1 MGLVRILRA
10 ARRFARVALAPACA
24 LALASLS
31 TRGAFAAPSPS
42 RSALALAGFSL
53 FVAVARAS
61 RRQRARRDDR
71 SIAPLDGGT
80 AMILVSFAYV
90 ALGATGGWTR
100 SPLAALPVVALAVAG
115 ALTAPAS
122 AVIATLFAFGAEAMW
137 FLRDGTV
144 SLSQLLMRVGVLAL
158 AAVAHNA
165 ITRVEVT
172 RVRRAAEKALEAER
186 ERQKEAAK
194 SFRLTQAPSPQPHAP
209 AEEGRRVRSGLEEIR
224 ESTAGLLE
232 VARRTLDLHTCAIY
246 WLDAKGSTLRLVEAV
261 TDAGDIFNKEPIAVG
276 AGAVGGVAAMQ
287 RAVVLAKLRPEYGG
301 LTYYRGAHEAK
312 AFAGVPIK
320 DDGGANELRGV
331 VIADRAED
339 RPFEEHEQ
347 HALDALAAQA
357 LRLVRTERLFAAME
371 KSKDELA
378 KMHRA
383 SRALG
388 DALTEDQVLE
398 AVADSAKAFVEHDL
412 CVIATY
418 DEGAKAH
425 RVRFADGA
433 GAEALAGKSFALNK
447 GIASAVVESKHPAP
461 YRGHY
466 DPKTQVLFTRDQPL
480 EGMESALCLPLVVR
494 DHAIGTLTLAA
505 HRRGAFP
512 DATRQLLSLLAGNAA
527 VALSNAAAVKQLEL
541 MATTDPMTGLLNKR
555 SLQAEFERRIK
566 SAQRFGKKLAV
577 LVTDID
583 KFKSVNDTYGHA
595 IGDVVIKGLG
605 TVLTRMKR
613 DTDAVARFG
622 GEEFVIVCEETDT
635 DGAYALAERIR
646 TELEKTVFATEMGPL
661 KVTCSLGVAEFPRD
675 GANKEDLFQRADEAL
690 YEAKRGGR
698 NRTCLAGKRSTG
710 STPPAEPKPTLRP
723 QSTATR
729 SSPVTGTPA
738 RGAAARSEKKTRVAG

>member
-31 TRGAFAAPSPS
+31 ARGAFSPPTRGALVV
-42 RSALALAGFSL
+42 LALAL
-53 FVAVARAS
+53 FVAVTRAF
-61 RRQRARRDDR
+61 RRHRARRDDR

-80 AMILVSFAYV
+80 AMIIVSLAYV
-90 ALGATGGWTR
+90 ALSASGGWGR
-100 SPLAALPVVALAVAG
+100 SPLSALPAVALAVAG

-122 AVIATLFAFGAEAMW
+122 AVIATLFAFGAEAMG
-137 FLRDGTV
+137 FFRDPSTTP
-144 SLSQLLMRVGVLAL
+144 SQLGMRIGVLAL

-165 ITRVEVT
+165 ITRFEVA
-172 RVRRAAEKALEAER
+172 RVRRAAEKALDAER

-194 SFRLTQAPSPQPHAP
+194 SFRLVQAPSHQPHAP
-209 AEEGRRVRSGLEEIR
+209 SEEGRRVRSGLEEIR

-232 VARRTLDLHTCAIY
+232 LARRTLDLHTCAIY
-246 WLDAKGSTLRLVEAV
+246 WLDAKGATLRLVEAV
-261 TDAGDIFNKEPIAVG
+261 TDAGDIFNKEPIPVG
-276 AGAVGGVAAMQ
+276 AGAVGGVAAMT
-287 RAVVLAKLRPEYGG
+287 RPVVLAKLRPEYGG
-301 LTYYRGAHEAK
+301 LTYYRGAHDAK
-312 AFAGVPIK
+312 AFAGVPIR
-320 DDGGANELRGV
+320 DDHGGEELRGV
-331 VIADRAED
+331 VVADRAED

-347 HALDALAAQA
+347 HALAALAQQA

-383 SRALG
+383 SRAIG

-398 AVADSAKAFVEHDL
+398 AVAESAKAFVEHDL
-412 CVIATY
+412 CVIATF
-418 DEGAKAH
+418 DESAKTH

-433 GAEALAGKSFALNK
+433 GAEALAGKSFAHNK
-447 GIASAVVESKHPAP
+447 GIASAVIDSRHPAP

-466 DPKTQVLFTRDQPL
+466 DPKTQVLFTREQPL

-494 DHAIGTLTLAA
+494 DHSIGTLTLAA
-505 HRRGAFP
+505 QRRGAFP
-512 DATRQLLSLLAGNAA
+512 DATRQLLSVLAGNAA
-527 VALSNAAAVKQLEL
+527 VAISNAAAVKRLEEL
-541 MATTDPMTGLLNKR
+541 ATTDPMTGLLNKR
-555 SLQAEFERRIK
+555 SLQDEFERRIK
-566 SAQRFGKKLAV
+566 SAARFGKKLAV

-583 KFKSVNDTYGHA
+583 KFKNVNDTYGHS

-605 TVLTRMKR
+605 AVMTRCKR

-622 GEEFVIVCEETDT
+622 GEEFVLVCEETDT
-635 DGAYALAERIR
+635 EGAYALAERIR

-661 KVTCSLGVAEFPRD
+661 KVTCSLGVAEFPKD
-675 GANKEDLFQRADEAL
+675 GANKEDLFSRADEAL

-698 NRTCLAGKRSTG
+698 NRTCLAGRRSVA
-710 STPPAEPKPTLRP
+710 STPPAEPPAPVKQQRP
-723 QSTATR
+723 QAQATR
-729 SSPVTGTPA
+729 SSPVTAQPA
-738 RGAAARSEKKTRVAG
+738 RTTARNDKKRIAG

>member
-24 LALASLS
+24 IALASLS
-31 TRGAFAAPSPS
+31 ARGAFSPPTRGA
-42 RSALALAGFSL
+42 LALLALSV
-53 FVAVARAS
+53 FVAFTRAF
-61 RRQRARRDDR
+61 RRHRARRDDR

-80 AMILVSFAYV
+80 AMILVSLAYV
-90 ALGATGGWTR
+90 ALGASGGWLR
-100 SPLAALPVVALAVAG
+100 SPVAALPAVALAVAG
-115 ALTAPAS
+115 ALTAPGS
-122 AVIATLFAFGAEAMW
+122 AVLATLFAFGAETMG
-137 FLRDGTV
+137 FLRDGTM
-144 SLSQLLMRVGVLAL
+144 SPSQLALRISVLAL

-165 ITRVEVT
+165 ITRFEVA
-172 RVRRAAEKALEAER
+172 RVRRAAEKTLDAER

-194 SFRLTQAPSPQPHAP
+194 SFRLVQAPSQQPHAP

-232 VARRTLDLHTCAIY
+232 LARRTLDLHTCAIY
-246 WLDAKGSTLRLVEAV
+246 WLDAKGATLRLVEAV
-261 TDAGDIFNKEPIAVG
+261 TDAGDIFTKEPIAVG
-276 AGAVGGVAAMQ
+276 AGAVGGVAAMA
-287 RAVVLAKLRPEYGG
+287 RPVVLAKLRPEYGG

-312 AFAGVPIK
+312 AFAGVPIR
-320 DDGGANELRGV
+320 DDHGEELRGV
-331 VIADRAED
+331 VVADRCED

-347 HALDALAAQA
+347 RALETLAQQA

-383 SRALG
+383 SRAIG

-418 DEGAKAH
+418 DELAKTH

-433 GAEALAGKSFALNK
+433 GADALAGKSFAQNK
-447 GIASAVVESKHPAP
+447 GIASAVVDSRHAAP

-466 DPKTQVLFTRDQPL
+466 DPKTQVLFTREQPL

-505 HRRGAFP
+505 QRRGAFP
-512 DATRQLLSLLAGNAA
+512 DATRQLLAVLAGNAA
-527 VALSNAAAVKQLEL
+527 VAISNAAAVKRLEEL
-541 MATTDPMTGLLNKR
+541 ATTDPMTGLLNKR
-555 SLQAEFERRIK
+555 SLQDEFDRRVK
-566 SAQRFGKKLAV
+566 SAARFGKKLAV

-583 KFKSVNDTYGHA
+583 KFKSVNDTYGHS

-605 TVLTRMKR
+605 AVMTRCKR

-622 GEEFVIVCEETDT
+622 GEEFVLVCEETDT
-635 DGAYALAERIR
+635 EGAFALAERIR

-661 KVTCSLGVAEFPRD
+661 KVTCSLGVAEFPKD
-675 GANKEDLFQRADEAL
+675 GSTKEDLFQRADEAL

-698 NRTCLAGKRSTG
+698 NRTCLAGRRSVA
-710 STPPAEPKPTLRP
+710 STPPAEPPAPAKPR
-723 QSTATR
+723 QQAQATR
-729 SSPVTGTPA
+729 SSPVVSQPA
-738 RGAAARSEKKTRVAG
+738 RTTARNDKKRVAG

>member
-1 MGLVRILRA
+1 MGLVRIIRA

-31 TRGAFAAPSPS
+31 VRGAFGPTTRGALVV
-42 RSALALAGFSL
+42 LALAL
-53 FVAVARAS
+53 FVAVTRAF
-61 RRQRARRDDR
+61 RRHRARRDDR

-80 AMILVSFAYV
+80 AMIFVALAYV
-90 ALGATGGWTR
+90 ALGVTGGWAR
-100 SPLAALPVVALAVAG
+100 SPLSALPAVVLAVAG
-115 ALTAPAS
+115 ALTAPGS
-122 AVIATLFAFGAEAMW
+122 AVIATLFAFGAETMN
-137 FLRDGTV
+137 FLRDATITP
-144 SLSQLLMRVGVLAL
+144 SQLALRVSVLAL

-165 ITRVEVT
+165 ITRFEVA

-194 SFRLTQAPSPQPHAP
+194 SFRLVQAPSHQPHAP
-209 AEEGRRVRSGLEEIR
+209 SEQGRRVRSGLEEIR

-232 VARRTLDLHTCAIY
+232 LARRTLDLHTCAIY

-261 TDAGDIFNKEPIAVG
+261 TDAAEIFNKDPIAVG
-276 AGAVGGVAAMQ
+276 AGAVGGVAAMT
-287 RAVVLAKLRPEYGG
+287 RPVVLSKLRPEYGG

-312 AFAGVPIK
+312 AFAGVPIR
-320 DDGGANELRGV
+320 DDQGSEELRGV
-331 VIADRAED
+331 VVADRADD

-347 HALDALAAQA
+347 HALEALAQQA

-398 AVADSAKAFVEHDL
+398 AVAESARAFVEHDL

-418 DEGAKAH
+418 DELTKSH
-425 RVRFADGA
+425 RVRFADGV
-433 GAEALAGKSFALNK
+433 GAEALAGKSFSHNK
-447 GIASAVVESKHPAP
+447 GIASAVVDSKHPAP

-466 DPKTQVLFTRDQPL
+466 DPKTQVLFTREQPL

-505 HRRGAFP
+505 RRRGAFP

-555 SLQAEFERRIK
+555 SLEAEFERRIK
-566 SAQRFGKKLAV
+566 SAARFGKKLAV

-583 KFKSVNDTYGHA
+583 KFKSVNDTYGHS

-605 TVLTRMKR
+605 TVLSRCKR

-635 DGAYALAERIR
+635 EGAFALAERIR

-675 GANKEDLFQRADEAL
+675 GETREDLFHRADEAL

-698 NRTCLAGKRSTG
+698 NRTCIAGGRRSTI
-710 STPPAEPKPTLRP
+710 STPPAEPAAPKK
-723 QSTATR
+723 QQAQATR
-729 SSPVTGTPA
+729 SSPVTAQPA
-738 RGAAARSEKKTRVAG
+738 RATARSDKARRIAG